1 MKHVTVAEIY
11 KDHTPFLGQD
21 LCVKGRVRSIRDSK
35 SFGFIELNDWSY
47 FKNIQIVFEENNL
60 NNFATICKATTGSS
74 LNIEW
79 TLVKSEGTK
88 QAFEIKAS
96 KIDIIGLADADFP
109 LQKKR
114 HSFEYL
120 REIAYLRPRTNT
132 FSAVFR
138 VRSLLSFAI
147 HQFFNERG
155 FVYTHTPIIT
165 GSDCEG
171 AGQMFQVT
179 TMNLYNL
186 KKDEQGTIEYKD
198 DFFGKQASLTV
209 SGQLEAETFAM
220 AFGKVYTFGPTFRA
234 ENSNTTRHLS
244 EFWMIEP
251 EVAFNDLEA
260 NMQLAQDL
268 IKYTFG
274 YVLEHAQ
281 AEIDFFDQFIMPGVK
296 DRLQKLVNA
305 EFGKVTYTEAIKLLQ
320 ESGHTFEY
328 TPERGIDM
336 QTEHERYLSEKV
348 FNGPVF
354 VTDYP
359 KDIKAFYMKL
369 NEDNKTVRAMDLLV
383 PGVGELIGGSQR
395 EDDAEKLEKRMIEMG
410 LSPEEYDWY
419 VNLRKFGTVPHAGF
433 GVGFERLIM
442 YVTGMENIRDVIPF
456 PRCPKTLEY

>member
-1 MKHVTVAEIY
+1 M
-11 KDHTPFLGQD
+11 
-21 LCVKGRVRSIRDSK
+21 
-35 SFGFIELNDWSY
+35 
-47 FKNIQIVFEENNL
+47 FEENNL

-74 LNIEW
+74 LSIEG
-79 TLVKSEGTK
+79 TLVKSEGNK

-96 KIDIIGLADADFP
+96 KIDIVGLADPAFP

-138 VRSLLSFAI
+138 IRSLLSFAI

-155 FVYTHTPIIT
+155 FVYTHTPIVT

-179 TMNLYNL
+179 TLNMYNL
-186 KKDEQGTIEYKD
+186 PKNQEGSIDYKN

-251 EVAFNDLEA
+251 EVAFNDLNA
-260 NMQLAQDL
+260 NMELAQDL
-268 IKYTFG
+268 IKYTFS
-274 YVLEHAQ
+274 YVLKHAE
-281 AEIDFFDQFIMPGVK
+281 AEMDFFDQFILPGVK
-296 DRLQKLVNA
+296 ERLEKLVNA
-305 EFGKVTYTEAIKLLQ
+305 DFGRVTYTEAIDILMK
-320 ESGHTFEY
+320 SGHKFEY

-336 QTEHERYLSEKV
+336 QTEHERYLSEKI

-369 NEDNKTVRAMDLLV
+369 NEDGKTVRAMDLLV

-395 EDDAEKLEKRMIEMG
+395 EDDVEKLSKRMIEMD
-410 LSPEEYDWY
+410 LHPEEYEWY
-419 VNLRKFGTVPHAGF
+419 LDLRRYGTVPHA
-433 GVGFERLIM
+433 
-442 YVTGMENIRDVIPF
+442 
-456 PRCPKTLEY
+456 